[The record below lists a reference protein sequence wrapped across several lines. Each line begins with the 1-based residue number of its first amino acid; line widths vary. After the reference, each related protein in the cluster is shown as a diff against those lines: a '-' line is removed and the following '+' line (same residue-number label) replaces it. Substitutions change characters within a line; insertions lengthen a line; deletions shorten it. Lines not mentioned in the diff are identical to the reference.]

1 MYIMCEYVY
10 GHTKSKLTKKNIPVN
25 SQVEVAYYGQRND
38 NVENR
43 IHQKSIDLQIP
54 KVFPVDKSVKVVNG
68 IFFLFPHRIGSD
80 FKTFS
85 SQGS

>member
-43 IHQKSIDLQIP
+43 IHQKSIDL
-54 KVFPVDKSVKVVNG
+54 
-68 IFFLFPHRIGSD
+68 
-80 FKTFS
+80 
-85 SQGS
+85 